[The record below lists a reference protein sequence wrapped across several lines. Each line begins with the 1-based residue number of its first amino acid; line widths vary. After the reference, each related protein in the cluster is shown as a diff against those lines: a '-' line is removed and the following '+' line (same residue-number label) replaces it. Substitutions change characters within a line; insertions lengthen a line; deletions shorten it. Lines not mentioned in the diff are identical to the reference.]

1 MSLQCPHISSPV
13 ARQQSLEGMR
23 SRKQEQLGSGQR
35 RTQMLPLK
43 SFWIEM
49 LVPAE
54 PTGSQHFR
62 ALGIFTFWHPVLLY
76 ETESILASFCYFI

>member
-1 MSLQCPHISSPV
+1 MSLQCPHISSSPV

-23 SRKQEQLGSGQR
+23 SREQEQLGSGQR

-54 PTGSQHFR
+54 PTGSQRFR
-62 ALGIFTFWHPVLLY
+62 ALGIYTF
-76 ETESILASFCYFI
+76 